1 VGQDVPKFVL
11 KRLPEAADT
20 ESHPDA
26 DLLTAFAEQSLVD
39 SERRRVVEHIA
50 RCADCREVVALA
62 LPATEDGTL
71 TASTIR
77 SGWSAWPVLRWS
89 VVAAGI
95 VALASVGILQYWQR
109 HQRDKA
115 FDSALL
121 PQNERTA
128 TAELANQPPAAS
140 SELQEIRP
148 QKKNGERA
156 GTRKNAQSN
165 RQDTLAT
172 NNSARSNQLF
182 PAPRR
187 GQAAG
192 AGIAAGVASG
202 TGGQAATGAELA
214 PNPDVGQRTAVPA
227 SSQTVEAESQGASV
241 APATEKSSD
250 QLSQDQKEQSL
261 KENLEAVKASA
272 RWSINSDGRLQRSL
286 DLGHTWADINPDLAP
301 SRSTAASMAGK
312 VNEVARANRNVK
324 AQRTASAGF
333 RALAAFGTEVWAG
346 GSAAMLYHSGDS
358 GAHWTRVLPSSS
370 GATLTGDITSI
381 EFSDPQHGRIAT
393 SNGEVWITADAGQT
407 WRRQ

>member
-39 SERRRVVEHIA
+39 SERMRVVEHIA

-62 LPATEDGTL
+62 LPATEDGKL

-115 FDSALL
+115 FGSVLL

-140 SELQEIRP
+140 SDLQEIRP

-187 GQAAG
+187 GQAA
-192 AGIAAGVASG
+192 
-202 TGGQAATGAELA
+202 TGAELA
-214 PNPDVGQRTAVPA
+214 PNPDVGQRTAIPA
-227 SSQTVEAESQGASV
+227 SSQTVEGDSQGASV

-250 QLSQDQKEQSL
+250 QLSQDKKEQSL
-261 KENLEAVKASA
+261 KENAEAVKASA

-301 SRSTAASMAGK
+301 SRSTTASMAGK
-312 VNEVARANRNVK
+312 VNEVARANRKVK

-333 RALAAFGTEVWAG
+333 RALAAFDTEVWAG

-358 GAHWTRVLPSSS
+358 GAHWTRVFPSSS
-370 GATLTGDITSI
+370 GAALTGDITSI

>member
-1 VGQDVPKFVL
+1 
-11 KRLPEAADT
+11 
-20 ESHPDA
+20 
-26 DLLTAFAEQSLVD
+26 
-39 SERRRVVEHIA
+39 
-50 RCADCREVVALA
+50 
-62 LPATEDGTL
+62 
-71 TASTIR
+71 
-77 SGWSAWPVLRWS
+77 
-89 VVAAGI
+89 VAAGI

-115 FDSALL
+115 FGSVLL
-121 PQNERTA
+121 AQNERTA
-128 TAELANQPPAAS
+128 TAELANQPPPAS
-140 SELQEIRP
+140 SDPQEIRP
-148 QKKNGERA
+148 QKKNQERA
-156 GTRKNAQSN
+156 GTQKNPN

-172 NNSARSNQLF
+172 SNSARSLNQLF

-192 AGIAAGVASG
+192 SGIAGGVASG

-214 PNPDVGQRTAVPA
+214 PNPDVGQRTAVSA
-227 SSQTVEAESQGASV
+227 SSQRVEAESQSAAV
-241 APATEKSSD
+241 TPATEKSAD
-250 QLSQDQKEQSL
+250 QLSQEQKEQSL
-261 KENLEAVKASA
+261 KENLEAVKASP

-301 SRSTAASMAGK
+301 SRSTAASLAGK
-312 VNEVARANRNVK
+312 ANEVARAKRNVK

-358 GAHWTRVLPSSS
+358 GAHWTPVFPSSS